1 MRDEKQNGAGKNEY
15 LWYKQMALFFLFQ
28 IEICVILMLVG
39 YSRMTTGQPGESIT
53 MPSLVPKKAKHEIL
67 PNKPTIEEKPIN
79 NKNPYQDRTPAV
91 GGYTYPVIF

>member
-1 MRDEKQNGAGKNEY
+1 M
-15 LWYKQMALFFLFQ
+15 
-28 IEICVILMLVG
+28 ILMLVG

-53 MPSLVPKKAKHEIL
+53 VPSLALKKANHEII

-79 NKNPYQDRTPAV
+79 NKNPYNDRTPTM